1 MHALLRIGFD
11 KGEDFEYRKQVK
23 DETGTV
29 FNRFFKRYRK
39 MTVLQRM
46 FLILLC
52 VCFISGCY
60 EDEAEITLNPDG
72 SGALKQKLVLSERL
86 IVSASNGGGSE
97 QTPPATKEKVLEQI
111 GQALDVT
118 SIKQTDLPDGG
129 RVIQFEGTFSSAEQF
144 FLSEFCRDT
153 LKLRIAPAGKG
164 KAAIYCDMK
173 KSGDGG
179 PSLTQLY
186 GLAKGLY
193 IRRTVHLPTEVEK
206 TNGYWDKAKNTVS
219 WATDLRDK
227 AGLAKTKEFIEGPDE
242 GNGFAVFN
250 ASGLKFSLPLKAAAL
265 PEKAVE
271 VKKSA
276 QKESMG
282 LTAKVCWLSIKK
294 KIATNSNGV
303 ATLSDLEIGLELSW
317 NEGHCPIRC
326 EKPVLVN
333 LLDDLNKDLVSDKGP
348 RVHQGQIF
356 TREKRNKKKELTLRA
371 KTPSKNARKLK
382 NLEGYV
388 EVITDV
394 VKELVVLENIQ
405 ELVGQESTRN
415 PVLDRLNFRIK
426 SLKGATLKIEI
437 NGGNKRITSL
447 YMTKEDGSK
456 VKKRGGMGWGNE
468 YSYDFDEDISKLN
481 KCELEVVV
489 SESTV
494 KVPFSREEIL
504 LP

>member
-1 MHALLRIGFD
+1 
-11 KGEDFEYRKQVK
+11 
-23 DETGTV
+23 
-29 FNRFFKRYRK
+29 
-39 MTVLQRM
+39 MTVLRKIL
-46 FLILLC
+46 LILFC
-52 VCFISGCY
+52 MCFVSGCY
-60 EDEAEITLNPDG
+60 EDEAEITLNPG
-72 SGALKQKLVLSERL
+72 GTGALKQKLVLSERL

-97 QTPPATKEKVLEQI
+97 GTPPATKEKVLEQV
-111 GQALDVT
+111 GQAIDVT

-153 LKLRIAPAGKG
+153 LKLRIAPAGEG

-193 IRRTVHLPTEVEK
+193 IRRTVHLPAEVEK

-219 WATDLRDK
+219 WAIDLRNK
-227 AGLAKTKEFIEGPDE
+227 AGLAKTTLFIEGRDK
-242 GNGFAVFN
+242 GSGFAVFN
-250 ASGLKFSLPLKAAAL
+250 ASGLKFSLPLKATAL
-265 PEKAVE
+265 PEKAIEEKKVQKGPAELAAE
-271 VKKSA
+271 VAWISVQRA
-276 QKESMG
+276 
-282 LTAKVCWLSIKK
+282 K
-294 KIATNSNGV
+294 KIDGTDIAKQSYT
-303 ATLSDLEIGLELSW
+303 EIGIELSW
-317 NEGHCPIRC
+317 NEGHHPIRHN
-326 EKPVLVN
+326 EPVLLS
-333 LLDDLNKDLVSDKGP
+333 LLDDLNNDLVTSEEPSVFQGKIYE
-348 RVHQGQIF
+348 HQ
-356 TREKRNKKKELTLRA
+356 KKKEFKLREKA
-371 KTPSKNARKLK
+371 PAKNASKLK

-405 ELVGQESTRN
+405 ELAGRETTAN
-415 PVLDRLNFRIK
+415 PILDKLNFKIK
-426 SLKGATLKIEI
+426 SIQGTKLNIEI
-437 NGGNKRITSL
+437 DGGHKTITSL
-447 YMTKEDGSK
+447 DIFGKDGSK
-456 VKKRGGMGWGNE
+456 VKSRGGSGWENN
-468 YSYDFDEDISKLN
+468 YSYDFADDISKLN

>member
-1 MHALLRIGFD
+1 
-11 KGEDFEYRKQVK
+11 
-23 DETGTV
+23 
-29 FNRFFKRYRK
+29 
-39 MTVLQRM
+39 MTVLKRM
-46 FLILLC
+46 FLILFC

-72 SGALKQKLVLSERL
+72 SGTLKQKLVLSERL
-86 IVSASNGGGSE
+86 IVSTSNGGGSE
-97 QTPPATKEKVLEQI
+97 GTPPATKEKVLEQI
-111 GQALDVT
+111 GQAIDVT

-129 RVIQFEGTFSSAEQF
+129 RIIEFEGTFSSAEQF

-153 LKLRIAPAGKG
+153 LKLRIAPAGEG

-186 GLAKGLY
+186 GMAKGLY
-193 IRRTVHLPTEVEK
+193 IRRTVNLPTEIEK
-206 TNGYWDKAKNTVS
+206 TNGNSGKTKNTVS
-219 WATDLRDK
+219 WFTDLRDK
-227 AGLAKTKEFIEGPDE
+227 KRLAKTKEFIEGPDE
-242 GNGFAVFN
+242 GKGFAVFN
-250 ASGLKFSLPLKAAAL
+250 ASGLKFTLPLKAAAL
-265 PEKAVE
+265 PKKAVE
-271 VKKSA
+271 VEKESV

-282 LTAKVCWLSIKK
+282 LTAKVCWISIKK
-294 KIATNSNGV
+294 KIATNSNCV
-303 ATLSDLEIGLELSW
+303 ATLSDLEIGIEISW
-317 NEGHCPIRC
+317 NEGHSPIACR
-326 EKPVLVN
+326 KPVLLS
-333 LLDDLNKDLVSDKGP
+333 LLDDQNNSLVSDRAP
-348 RVHQGQIF
+348 SVSQRQIF
-356 TREKRNKKKELTLRA
+356 NSEKKNRKKQLTLRA
-371 KTPSKNARKLK
+371 KTPAKNAGKLK
-382 NLEGYV
+382 QLEGYV

-394 VKELVVLENIQ
+394 TTEVVVLENIKD
-405 ELVGQESTRN
+405 LVGKKSTGN

-426 SLKGATLKIEI
+426 SIRGSTLKIEI
-437 NGGNKRITSL
+437 DGGNERITSL
-447 YMTKEDGSK
+447 SMTKEDGSK

>member
-1 MHALLRIGFD
+1 
-11 KGEDFEYRKQVK
+11 
-23 DETGTV
+23 
-29 FNRFFKRYRK
+29 
-39 MTVLQRM
+39 MTVLKRM
-46 FLILLC
+46 FLILFC
-52 VCFISGCY
+52 VCVISGCY

-86 IVSASNGGGSE
+86 IVSTSNGGGSE
-97 QTPPATKEKVLEQI
+97 GTPPATKEKVLEQI
-111 GQALDVT
+111 GPAIDVT

-153 LKLRIAPAGKG
+153 LKLRIAPAGEG

-186 GLAKGLY
+186 GMAKGLY
-193 IRRTVHLPTEVEK
+193 IRRTVHLPTEIEK
-206 TNGYWDKAKNTVS
+206 TNGYSGKTKNTVS
-219 WATDLRDK
+219 WFTDLRDK
-227 AGLAKTKEFIEGPDE
+227 AGLAKTTLFIESRDKGS
-242 GNGFAVFN
+242 GFAVFN
-250 ASGLKFSLPLKAAAL
+250 ASGLKFSLPLKVTAL

-271 VKKSA
+271 
-276 QKESMG
+276 E
-282 LTAKVCWLSIKK
+282 K
-294 KIATNSNGV
+294 KIQKDSAGLVAGV
-303 ATLSDLEIGLELSW
+303 AWISVQRAKKIDGTDIAKQSYTEIGIELSW
-317 NEGHCPIRC
+317 NEGHRPIRHN
-326 EKPVLVN
+326 KPVLLS
-333 LLDDLNKDLVSDKGP
+333 LLDDLNNDLVTSEEPSVFQGKIYE
-348 RVHQGQIF
+348 HQ
-356 TREKRNKKKELTLRA
+356 KKKEFKLKEKA
-371 KTPSKNARKLK
+371 PSTNARKLK

-405 ELVGQESTRN
+405 ELVGKESTSN
-415 PVLDRLNFRIK
+415 PILDKLNFRIK
-426 SLKGATLKIEI
+426 SIQDRKLKIAIDE
-437 NGGNKRITSL
+437 NAQKITSI
-447 YMTKEDGSK
+447 YMIKDNGSK
-456 VKKRGGMGWGNE
+456 VKKRGSGGWAGNW
-468 YSYDFDEDISKLN
+468 SFDFDEDISKLN

>member
-1 MHALLRIGFD
+1 
-11 KGEDFEYRKQVK
+11 
-23 DETGTV
+23 
-29 FNRFFKRYRK
+29 
-39 MTVLQRM
+39 MTVLKRM

-86 IVSASNGGGSE
+86 IVSTSNGGSSE

-111 GQALDVT
+111 GQAINVT

-129 RVIQFEGTFSSAEQF
+129 RVIQFEGTFGSAEQF

-153 LKLRIAPAGKG
+153 LKLRIAPAGEG

-186 GLAKGLY
+186 GLAKGLH
-193 IRRTVHLPTEVEK
+193 INRTVHLPTEIEK
-206 TNGYWDKAKNTVS
+206 TNGYSGKAKDTVS
-219 WATDLRDK
+219 WFTDLRDK
-227 AGLAKTKEFIEGPDE
+227 ERLAKTKEFIEGPDE

-250 ASGLKFSLPLKAAAL
+250 ASGLKFTLPLKAAAL
-265 PEKAVE
+265 PKKAVE
-271 VKKSA
+271 VEKESA
-276 QKESMG
+276 QQDSMG
-282 LTAKVCWLSIKK
+282 LTAKVFWVSVKK
-294 KIATNSNGV
+294 KMTVGS
-303 ATLSDLEIGLELSW
+303 TDTSETSDLEIGIEINW
-317 NEGHCPIRC
+317 NEGHSPIACR
-326 EKPVLVN
+326 EPVLLS
-333 LLDDLNKDLVSDKGP
+333 LLDDQNNNLVLDRASSVSQRQILNS
-348 RVHQGQIF
+348 
-356 TREKRNKKKELTLRA
+356 EKKNRKKQLTLRA
-371 KTPSKNARKLK
+371 KTPAKNARKLK
-382 NLEGYV
+382 NMEGYV

-415 PVLDRLNFRIK
+415 PVLDKLNFKIK
-426 SLKGATLKIEI
+426 SLKGHRLEIEI
-437 NGGNKRITSL
+437 DRGSKTITSL
-447 YMTKEDGSK
+447 KLIKEDGSK

-494 KVPFSREEIL
+494 KVPFSREEIQ